1 MDRPEHSPT
10 TASFTS
16 RAISPKAWCPLSRWI
31 VRWLLFFLI
40 CLGLGYSALERYDPR
55 IAAGLSD
62 SAVYYRLV
70 SGEEVQA
77 RESRFRVLVP
87 YVAKPFHALAK
98 KFLDPARA
106 VYLAL
111 LISNSIFCATTACL
125 LVSIGIHVTANSGV
139 ALLAG
144 TLYLL
149 NFAIPNLQLAGM
161 VDAGEACL
169 ILAVT
174 ASLFGG
180 RWWLL
185 PLWGLLGALAKETFL
200 PLAGV
205 LVLVWWYV
213 EYRKGNNSVSRLLP
227 ISAMLIVAL
236 ATIIVLRSA
245 TPGTSVVADMFAKTH
260 AGSGDFS
267 GFAGAMFSRTFWYVF
282 IWLLP
287 LGLVR
292 LNRLP
297 RSWVV
302 ASICSAL
309 TALVLGVYRDI
320 GGNVARAMFDVIG
333 PILSLSTA
341 ILLTGSTVRKQGGL
355 SGRGQLRISMSD
367 SE

>member
-10 TASFTS
+10 TASLAS
-16 RAISPKAWCPLSRWI
+16 RDISPKPWSTCSGWI

-62 SAVYYRLV
+62 SSVYYRLV

-77 RESRFRVLVP
+77 REIRVRVLVP
-87 YVAKPFHALAK
+87 YVAKPFYALAR

-111 LISNSIFCATTACL
+111 LISNSLFCATAVCL
-125 LVSIGIHVTANSGV
+125 LVSIGIHVTSNPVVG
-139 ALLAG
+139 LLAG

-149 NFAIPNLQLAGM
+149 NFAISNLQLAGM

-174 ASLFGG
+174 VSLFGD
-180 RWWLL
+180 RWCLL

-213 EYRKGNNSVSRLLP
+213 EYRKGQNRVSRLLP

-236 ATIIVLRSA
+236 ATTILLRLA
-245 TPGTSVVADMFAKTH
+245 IPGTSFVGDVFNKSH
-260 AGSGDFS
+260 AGSGRFS
-267 GFAGAMFSRTFWYVF
+267 GLAGAMFSRTFWYVF

-297 RSWVV
+297 RPWVF
-302 ASICSAL
+302 ASIFSAL
-309 TALVLGVYRDI
+309 TALALGVYRDI
-320 GGNVARAMFDVIG
+320 GGNVARAMFDVTG

-341 ILLTGSTVRKQGGL
+341 ILLTGSPVRTQGGL
-355 SGRGQLRISMSD
+355 SERGQLRISMSD
-367 SE
+367 SD